1 MSNKARTRAEFI
13 KKATLLHLVVV
24 ECPRCKTLYG
34 VPKFLPR
41 KMRTSCCNSQARRI
55 VSNEHVPTGG
65 LKAPLS
71 ISKEQNKNERSRT
84 EKEAEKWAAWM
95 IKRLDRADS
104 LALHSKGEKSK
115 REKEWWEKM
124 AGETIKQLNRNDL
137 LALLGKRSALPSRRP
152 ESGIDYFWFSFC
164 PDIENLGQF
173 ISHTMTSWQNIRT
186 GLT

>member
-137 LALLGKRSALPSRRP
+137 LSLLGKRSALPSRR
-152 ESGIDYFWFSFC
+152 SKSSIDYF
-164 PDIENLGQF
+164 
-173 ISHTMTSWQNIRT
+173 
-186 GLT
+186 